1 MREKNYINEGTELGD
16 LTSNME
22 DGEKTSLGGIKVCGE
37 KQEIKSDSEVILVFG
52 GTSKLCLIL

>member
-1 MREKNYINEGTELGD
+1 
-16 LTSNME
+16 ME